1 MAYSVATLGT
11 SIVRHLQERSDT
23 PLVVIGKD
31 KYTRHDLAMHQSFN
45 YVAAAHL
52 STVIKTLN
60 VQNTRALYQQH
71 GPNDLAL
78 PGIGAYAYAV
88 LDAIF
93 EFEGIGNLD
102 DWVQRSLKK
111 NAPLVTVNTIKK
123 RLQRE
128 TTKTVARTRTKK
140 NGKA

>member
-1 MAYSVATLGT
+1 MSYSVASLGT
-11 SIVRHLQERSDT
+11 TIVRSLQQRSET
-23 PLVVIGKD
+23 PLVIIGKD

-52 STVIKTLN
+52 STVLKTLN
-60 VQNTRALYQQH
+60 IQSTRALYQQH
-71 GPNDLAL
+71 SPNDLAL

-102 DWVQRSLKK
+102 DWITRNLKK
-111 NAPLVTVNTIKK
+111 GASIVTVNTLKQ
-123 RLQRE
+123 RLKND
-128 TTKTVARTRTKK
+128 TTKTVARTRKKK
-140 NGKA
+140 NGKV

>member
-1 MAYSVATLGT
+1 MPYSVASLGT
-11 SIVRHLQERSDT
+11 TIVRSLQQRSDT
-23 PLVVIGKD
+23 PLVIIGKD

-52 STVIKTLN
+52 SSVLKTLN
-60 VQNTRALYQQH
+60 VQSTKALYQQH
-71 GPNDLAL
+71 SPSDLAL

-93 EFEGIGNLD
+93 EFAQVGTLD
-102 DWVQRSLKK
+102 EWITRSQKKGAAIVTVGTIKNRLKK
-111 NAPLVTVNTIKK
+111 
-123 RLQRE
+123 E